1 VSKAEMVRLSRM
13 EVVDSCVPTRE
24 GKAVKMP
31 KTEAVPEMPKAF
43 VLTEG
48 KVSVLS
54 LEIRRKVPH
63 IRWRK
68 ELQEIP
74 QVS

>member
-1 VSKAEMVRLSRM
+1 MERLSRM
-13 EVVDSCVPTRE
+13 EVDSCVSTRE
-24 GKAVKMP
+24 GKAVEMP
-31 KTEAVPEMPKAF
+31 KTETVEMPKAF

-48 KVSVLS
+48 TVSVLS
-54 LEIRRKVPH
+54 LEIRRKVPQ
-63 IRWRK
+63 IRRRK

>member
-1 VSKAEMVRLSRM
+1 MSKAEMERLSKM

-24 GKAVKMP
+24 GTAVEMR
-31 KTEAVPEMPKAF
+31 KTETVEMPKAF

-54 LEIRRKVPH
+54 LEIRRV
-63 IRWRK
+63 
-68 ELQEIP
+68 L
-74 QVS
+74 